1 MERQAR
7 RWVWLAL
14 VVLVWAMG
22 GAAGWAAE
30 EEAGR
35 LHFVGTFED
44 QVKPEMMEAYMKGAV
59 ASARLSAEYKGEMPY
74 LTFVNGF
81 KVFSCGIFTKF
92 AQLDDFNQRMEAWNQ
107 KTGGKAEQ
115 INRQIAKCVST
126 CATSIMVFRPD
137 LSYMPENPAFVTDF
151 SKPFYQV
158 ATFYHVKQDQHDQA
172 QEVARKIKALKE
184 KNKSPMGW
192 WAYEC
197 VFGLEVPTFIE
208 IAQAKDKAAFV
219 ELDQKIQ
226 ANADPALE
234 KLFAEGAAVL
244 TKIETRE
251 GTFVPEA
258 SYVPEGTF

>member
-7 RWVWLAL
+7 RWTWLAWT
-14 VVLVWAMG
+14 VLVWAMTGAVG
-22 GAAGWAAE
+22 GAAAE
-30 EEAGR
+30 EAAR
-35 LHFVGTFED
+35 LHFVATFED
-44 QVKPEMMEAYMKGAV
+44 QVKPELMEAYMKAAV
-59 ASARLSAEYKGEMPY
+59 ASARLSAEYKGEIPY
-74 LTFVNGF
+74 LTFVNDF

-92 AQLDDFNQRMEAWNQ
+92 AQLDDFDQRMEAWNQ

-126 CATSIMVFRPD
+126 CARSIMVFRPD
-137 LSYMPENPAFVTDF
+137 LSYMPENPAFVPDF

-158 ATFYHVKQDQHDQA
+158 AVLYHVKQDHYDQA
-172 QEVARKIKALKE
+172 QELARKIKALIE

-192 WAYEC
+192 LAYEC
-197 VFGLEVPTFIE
+197 IIGPEVPIFIE
-208 IAQAKDKAAFV
+208 IAHAKDKAAFV
-219 ELDQKIQ
+219 ELDQKLQ

-234 KLFAEGAAVL
+234 KLFAEGAVVL
-244 TKIETRE
+244 TKIEKME